1 MFAALR
7 DAKHLLAPLTANCRE
22 FHDRWERAG
31 GAGGAIDGRWEGE
44 WVSEANGHRGPLK
57 CVLET
62 VADGRWRASFHAGY
76 AGVFRACY
84 STELTVTSSGA
95 GWSFQGE
102 SDIGWLAG
110 GIYRY
115 EGEATTDTFTSRYKS
130 KYDHGEFRL
139 SRRSRS

>member
-1 MFAALR
+1 MR
-7 DAKHLLAPLTANCRE
+7 DQIL
-22 FHDRWERAG
+22 D
-31 GAGGAIDGRWEGE
+31 
-44 WVSEANGHRGPLK
+44 SEA
-57 CVLET
+57 T
-62 VADGRWRASFHAGY
+62 STADSQVDRFHAGY

-84 STELTVTSSGA
+84 STELSVTSSGA

-110 GIYRY
+110 GVYRY

-139 SRRSRS
+139 SRKS